1 MDIHVPWSWLLNR
14 EVPMTVIP
22 FERFQ
27 LTDHD
32 TSSII
37 ARCYSLIAKG
47 IAEGWER
54 LVSDEGEE
62 AICILGARDG
72 YGIYTVGRA
81 RSGRYYVRSEE
92 HPSELQSLMRIS
104 YAV

>member
-1 MDIHVPWSWLLNR
+1 MEL
-14 EVPMTVIP
+14 PMTVIP

-27 LTDHD
+27 LTDRD
-32 TSSII
+32 ASAII

-72 YGIYTVGRA
+72 YGIYTLRRA
-81 RSGRYYVRSEE
+81 RSGRYYVHDAAGQRLAEAADIERKGVVEGKRGSV
-92 HPSELQSLMRIS
+92 S
-104 YAV
+104 